1 VTAQAIQPL
10 TCNVPEQAARF
21 TAVAGASRP
30 VTRCRLCG
38 SGNLVRYLDLGPQP
52 PSDAFRTD
60 PGQAQVYY
68 PLEVLLCEACKLSQL
83 SQLVDPRLLY
93 QQDYPYEASTT
104 ATGRAHF
111 TALAQ
116 TVVAR
121 YGLTAA
127 DYAVDIG
134 SNVGVLVEAFC
145 KAGIRAFGVEPAPN
159 IAALAK
165 AHGVP
170 TFNDWWDTSMAK
182 WLATHH
188 GPAAVI
194 SATNVFAHQH
204 EPERFLEAVDSL
216 LAPQGVLVIE
226 APWFLRLVQGLEY
239 DTIYHEHVFYLTLGS
254 LVPWFAR
261 HGYAV
266 LDAVPTGIHG
276 GSLRVFV
283 GRHGQHPIARSVG
296 QALAEER
303 LAGLHDYA
311 TLRGFARRVAAHR
324 PALLQRLYALKRQG
338 HRLAGIGAP
347 AKGSTLLNYCGIG
360 PDLLEFVTDKS
371 PLKIG
376 KYTPGLGLPVKAD
389 AALERDGITRG
400 LVLAWNFAPE
410 ILRNLAPWQATG
422 GRALLPLPT
431 PRLARGAA

>member
-1 VTAQAIQPL
+1 
-10 TCNVPEQAARF
+10 
-21 TAVAGASRP
+21 
-30 VTRCRLCG
+30 
-38 SGNLVRYLDLGPQP
+38 
-52 PSDAFRTD
+52 
-60 PGQAQVYY
+60 
-68 PLEVLLCEACKLSQL
+68 
-83 SQLVDPRLLY
+83 
-93 QQDYPYEASTT
+93 
-104 ATGRAHF
+104 
-111 TALAQ
+111 
-116 TVVAR
+116 
-121 YGLTAA
+121 
-127 DYAVDIG
+127 
-134 SNVGVLVEAFC
+134 
-145 KAGIRAFGVEPAPN
+145 
-159 IAALAK
+159 
-165 AHGVP
+165 
-170 TFNDWWDTSMAK
+170 
-182 WLATHH
+182 
-188 GPAAVI
+188 
-194 SATNVFAHQH
+194 
-204 EPERFLEAVDSL
+204 
-216 LAPQGVLVIE
+216 
-226 APWFLRLVQGLEY
+226 
-239 DTIYHEHVFYLTLGS
+239 VFYLTLGS